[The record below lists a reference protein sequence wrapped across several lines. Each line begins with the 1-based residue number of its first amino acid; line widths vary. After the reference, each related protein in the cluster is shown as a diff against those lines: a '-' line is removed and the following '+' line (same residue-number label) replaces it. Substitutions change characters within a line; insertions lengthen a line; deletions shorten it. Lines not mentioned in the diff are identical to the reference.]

1 MRPIDPYTIAHL
13 AAEQDIARHAERL
26 RLRVEQGI
34 ERLDARVVGQ
44 DVFDHERIF
53 TELYCFTRPAA
64 GGVVG
69 EGLGAIENDGTDPR
83 GSETLVELAPADDAV
98 VGGQLEEMII
108 PPAGVTAQDFETRHL
123 HRRAPVARGTGRG

>member
-44 DVFDHERIF
+44 DVFDHEWIF

-69 EGLGAIENDGTDPR
+69 
-83 GSETLVELAPADDAV
+83 
-98 VGGQLEEMII
+98 
-108 PPAGVTAQDFETRHL
+108 
-123 HRRAPVARGTGRG
+123 